1 MIVRKVGLLRF
12 YFSEP
17 DADRGVLSLLKPVY
31 FVFLPSSV
39 ISFCIDL
46 AASCNKNRMMLSL
59 FVLKHL

>member
-31 FVFLPSSV
+31 FVFFAIECYFFLYRSSSV
-39 ISFCIDL
+39 
-46 AASCNKNRMMLSL
+46 
-59 FVLKHL
+59 VQ